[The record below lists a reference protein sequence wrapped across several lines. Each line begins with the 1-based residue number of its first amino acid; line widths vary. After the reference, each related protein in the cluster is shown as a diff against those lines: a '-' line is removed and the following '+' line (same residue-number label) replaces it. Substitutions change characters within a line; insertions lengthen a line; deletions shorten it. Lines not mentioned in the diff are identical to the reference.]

1 MAMYVESDENMCIFH
16 FTLLSLEIC
25 FGGPNSRVTTCSG
38 VMTIFSPKDAPV
50 NPK

>member
-25 FGGPNSRVTTCSG
+25 FGGPNSRITCSG
-38 VMTIFSPKDAPV
+38 VVTIFSPKDTPV